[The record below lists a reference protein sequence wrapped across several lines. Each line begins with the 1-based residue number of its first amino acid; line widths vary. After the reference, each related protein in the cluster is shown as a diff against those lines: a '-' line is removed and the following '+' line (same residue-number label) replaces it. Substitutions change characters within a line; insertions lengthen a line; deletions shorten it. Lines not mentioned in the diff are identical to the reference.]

1 MTKTAGS
8 EVFHSNISLNYR
20 RTDALAGRKAS
31 YAQSKRRVLMGSTER
46 VFSCILVACFLV
58 SLAFAQGSYR
68 AQLRGTVTDA
78 SGAVVRGATVTIT
91 DTGTNISSVSH
102 TDDKGE
108 YYFTGLRPSSY
119 SVKAELKGFR
129 TTERTGVVLAVD
141 QEASLN
147 FTLSPASVS
156 ENVVVTTTAPLLDTE
171 NATLGTDIT
180 SEYVHE
186 IPLMNRDFFGLT
198 FLAAGVTEVAGSGTQ
213 DNYPSGT
220 NFTSNGQRN
229 ATAEIRLDGA
239 LISAPEQ
246 GEGGN
251 SNVYYEPLVEGMQEM
266 KVQNNSFSAEFGNN
280 GGTVVNMVMKSGTD
294 VFHGS
299 GWYFLQRPGVD
310 ARDFFN
316 PAPNPKPD
324 SKRDQGGFSLGG
336 PIRKNRTFFFV
347 DFEKVSSSSASSGL
361 VTVPTTAERLGDF
374 SGLTNPIYD
383 PKQPLVPCPPPATPG
398 TMCRPPVQNGGI
410 IPVGERDPIGMAV
423 LNLYPQPTNSNE
435 FGNYNYTTVTQA
447 PDYQFDIKIDHQIND
462 KNRINGRY
470 SRGWSNYTTP
480 LTLGD
485 SFDND
490 GIASGVTVAQ
500 NGSFEYTW
508 TVNPRII
515 WTNHAAI
522 DRVHELSLPG
532 IPTISGF
539 NASLPT
545 GTQGLPPVFEQ
556 ANGIDE
562 MPTFM
567 MQGNLP
573 WNNLYDQC
581 CIYTKFGHTLVSY
594 SSQLVISRGSHL
606 IKVGGEQ
613 RIFYNNFWQPN
624 NPTGLLTF
632 TDNVTSPNPNSDTTQ
647 ICNGS
652 CNNPNNIQTITTG
665 NPLASLAFGYGDNIN
680 ASSQLIVTPSV
691 ANRSLETG
699 FYIQDDWKVNSK
711 LTVNLGLRYEW
722 SSPYTSRNN
731 QLEFSNFTADSGVNI
746 NLTSLPAAAQAAGAM
761 SAQATMQS
769 IPGLNLPTTQELYGT
784 TQFATSSMRTIPTYR
799 KDVGPRLGFAY
810 AFDSKTVVRGGV
822 GIYFGMSPATNFQY
836 PGSAFRKTANLFF
849 TNDDFATQSATLEN
863 PFPGGFTGPQGTQY
877 GQFAN
882 WGYQNPNDLGTT
894 AARDADIYQWNL
906 GVQRELPSQIVLGV
920 DYVANRSTHLPWS
933 GTNNRAFIPSSLLAQ
948 VATAVTPTDATCQTD
963 SCVSN
968 FLQTLVGNPFY
979 SMFNTPC
986 TSTPSNPCFN
996 EVNSNYGESSLPLSY
1011 LLNKY
1016 PQFAGDFE
1024 GLMLESANSWYNA
1037 MQIRFQKRTTH
1048 HVSFEGSYTISKETD
1063 YSSAGRNNWV
1073 GALGLGLP
1081 QQLDNLSAEHSIG
1094 ASDAPQRLAAAV
1106 VVDLPFGRKQW
1117 IGGNM
1122 NRAVD
1127 AVVGGWSIA
1136 TLITQ
1141 QSGQPM
1147 AIGMANARLA
1157 NGSQRPD
1164 VVCSQLKSGTSMHD
1178 VALNWEANST
1188 AISNNLPPVN
1198 TFLNANCFAD
1208 PGDQI
1213 PGNAPRY
1220 FSGLRVDGI
1229 HNADLNLYKSF
1240 VPKEGMRLEV
1250 RAEVFNF
1257 TNHPRFG
1264 QPNSA
1269 VGSGPAGGSDANPFF
1284 GTISGDALG
1293 ETPRFF
1299 QFGLRFEF

>member
-1 MTKTAGS
+1 MNILTIKTAGAIENGRFARS
-8 EVFHSNISLNYR
+8 TR
-20 RTDALAGRKAS
+20 RIFMGRTG
-31 YAQSKRRVLMGSTER
+31 L
-46 VFSCILVACFLV
+46 FCCILAAYFFG
-58 SLAFAQGSYR
+58 SFATFAAAQGSYR
-68 AQLRGTVTDA
+68 AQLRGVVTDA
-78 SGAVVRGATVTIT
+78 SGAVVTNATVTIT
-91 DTGTNISSVSH
+91 DTGTNIGSVAH
-102 TDDKGE
+102 TDAKGE
-108 YYFTGLRPSSY
+108 YFFTGLRPSTY
-119 SVKAELKGFR
+119 TVRTELKGFR

-141 QEASLN
+141 QEATLN
-147 FTLSPASVS
+147 FSLTPASVS
-156 ENVVVTTTAPLLDTE
+156 ENIVVTSTAPLMDTD

-180 SEYVHE
+180 HEYINE
-186 IPLMNRDFFGLT
+186 IPLLGRDYFGLT
-198 FLAAGVTEVAGSGTQ
+198 FLAAGVTEVAGSGTS

-251 SNVYYEPLVEGMQEM
+251 TNVYYEPLVDSVQEF

-280 GGTVVNMVMKSGTD
+280 GGTVVNMVLKSGTNA
-294 VFHGS
+294 FHGT
-299 GWYFLQRPGVD
+299 GWYFLQRPQMD

-316 PAPNPKPD
+316 PKYFLGDPTPNPKPD

-336 PIRKNRTFFFV
+336 PIRKNKTFFFV
-347 DFEKVSSSSASSGL
+347 DFEKVRNIAAQSGV
-361 VTVPTTAERLGDF
+361 VTVPTMAERTGDF
-374 SGLTNPIYD
+374 SGLTNNIYD
-383 PKQPLVPCPPPATPG
+383 PNMNCSGDPTNIVRPQVGFDCSNNPIPGESPNVIPA
-398 TMCRPPVQNGGI
+398 
-410 IPVGERDPIGMAV
+410 GEINPIGLAV
-423 LNLYPQPTNSNE
+423 LNLYPKPSNANE
-435 FGNYNYTTVTQA
+435 FNNYNYTTLANA
-447 PDYQFDIKIDHQIND
+447 PDYQFDIKIDNQIND
-462 KNRINGRY
+462 SNRVSGRY

-485 SFDND
+485 GFDND

-500 NGSFEYTW
+500 NGSFEYSW

-515 WTNHAAI
+515 LTSHAAI

-539 NASLPT
+539 NASLPA
-545 GTQGLPPVFEQ
+545 GTQGLSPLYEQ

-562 MPTFM
+562 MPTFQ

-594 SSQLVISRGSHL
+594 SSQLVISKGSHL
-606 IKVGGEQ
+606 IKLGGEQ

-632 TDNVTSPNPNSDTTQ
+632 TDEVTSQTPFSDYDSTGQ
-647 ICNGS
+647 I
-652 CNNPNNIQTITTG
+652 TEG
-665 NPLASLAFGYGDNIN
+665 NPLASLALGYGDNLN
-680 ASSQLIVTPSV
+680 ASSQVIVTPSV
-691 ANRSLETG
+691 ADRSLETG

-731 QLEFSNFTADSGVNI
+731 QIEFSNFNADSGVGI
-746 NLTSLPAAAQAAGAM
+746 NLANVPGTAPIGTM

-769 IPGLNLPTTQELYGT
+769 IPGLNLATTQELYGT
-784 TQFATSSMRTIPTYR
+784 TQFATPSMRTVPTYR
-799 KDVGPRLGFAY
+799 KDIGPRLGFAY
-810 AFDSKTVVRGGV
+810 AFDPKTVVRGGV

-836 PGSAFRKTANLFF
+836 PGSAFRKTANVFF
-849 TNDDFATQSATLEN
+849 TNDNFATQSATLEN
-863 PFPGGFTGPQGTQY
+863 PFPTGFTGPQGTQY
-877 GQFAN
+877 GSLAN
-882 WGYQNPNDLGTT
+882 WGYQNPNDLGNT

-906 GVQRELPSQIVLGV
+906 GVQRELPSEIVVGV

-933 GTNNRAFIPSSLLAQ
+933 GTNNRAYIPSSLLSQ
-948 VATAVTPTDATCQTD
+948 ISQAVRTNNDITQGNGVGNCDANN
-963 SCVSN
+963 CVTN
-968 FLQTLVGNPFY
+968 FLNTQVGNPFY

-986 TSTPSNPCFN
+986 TATPSNPCFN
-996 EVNSNYGESSLPLSY
+996 EVNSNYGEPTLPLST
-1011 LLNKY
+1011 LLTTF

-1024 GLMLESANSWYNA
+1024 GLMLESASSWYNA
-1037 MQIRFQKRTTH
+1037 LQIRFQKRTTH

-1063 YSSAGRNNWV
+1063 DSSAGRNNWV
-1073 GALGLGLP
+1073 GALGNAMP
-1081 QQLDNLSAEHSIG
+1081 QQLDRLSAEHSIG

-1122 NRAVD
+1122 NRVAD
-1127 AVVGGWSIA
+1127 AVVGGWSVA
-1136 TLITQ
+1136 TLMTF

-1147 AIGMANARLA
+1147 ALGLNNPLLA

-1164 VVCSQLKSGTSMHD
+1164 VVCSQLKSGASMHD
-1178 VALNWEANST
+1178 VALNWQTNSA
-1188 AISNNLPPVN
+1188 AISNGLPPVN
-1198 TFLNANCFAD
+1198 TLFNANCFAD
-1208 PGDQI
+1208 PGDNV

-1220 FSGLRVDGI
+1220 FPGLRVDGI

-1240 VPKEGMRLEV
+1240 VPKEGMRVEV
-1250 RAEVFNF
+1250 RAEIFNL

-1264 QPNSA
+1264 QPDSA
-1269 VGSGPAGGSDANPFF
+1269 VGSGPAGSSTTTNPFF
-1284 GTISGDALG
+1284 GVITGDAPGQL
-1293 ETPRFF
+1293 PRYF
-1299 QFGLRFEF
+1299 QFGVRFEF

>member
-1 MTKTAGS
+1 MRPTGRL
-8 EVFHSNISLNYR
+8 F
-20 RTDALAGRKAS
+20 RT
-31 YAQSKRRVLMGSTER
+31 
-46 VFSCILVACFLV
+46 CILVASFCGGLAILV
-58 SLAFAQGSYR
+58 AAQGSYR
-68 AQLRGTVTDA
+68 AQLRGVVSDA
-78 SGAVVRGATVTIT
+78 TGAVVHNATVTIT
-91 DTGTNISSVSH
+91 DAGTNISNVAH

-108 YYFTGLRPSSY
+108 YFFTGLRPSTY

-147 FTLSPASVS
+147 FTLTPAGVS
-156 ENVVVTTTAPLLDTE
+156 ESVIVTTTAPLMDTD

-180 SEYVHE
+180 HEYINE
-186 IPLMNRDFFGLT
+186 IPLLGRDYFGLT
-198 FLAAGVTEVAGSGTQ
+198 FLAAGVTEVAGSGTS

-229 ATAEIRLDGA
+229 ATAEIRMDGA

-251 SNVYYEPLVEGMQEM
+251 TNVYYEPLVDSVQEF

-280 GGTVVNMVMKSGTD
+280 GGTVVNMVLKGGTNA
-294 VFHGS
+294 FHGT
-299 GWYFLQRPGVD
+299 GWYFLQRPQMD

-316 PAPNPKPD
+316 PKYVVGDPTPNAKPD
-324 SKRDQGGFSLGG
+324 TKRDQGGFSLGG
-336 PIRKNRTFFFV
+336 PIKKNRTFFFV
-347 DFEKVSSSSASSGL
+347 DFEKVRNLSASSG
-361 VTVPTTAERLGDF
+361 VATVPTAAERMGDF
-374 SGLTNPIYD
+374 SGLTNIIYD
-383 PKQPLVPCPPPATPG
+383 PKQPLIPCTPPTNPP
-398 TMCRPPVQNGGI
+398 TMCRPPVANGGI

-423 LNLYPQPTNSNE
+423 LNLFPQPTNPNE
-435 FGNYNYTTVTQA
+435 FYNYNYTTLA
-447 PDYQFDIKIDHQIND
+447 NGPDYQFDIKLDHQIND
-462 KNRINGRY
+462 KNRVSGRY

-485 SFDND
+485 GFDND
-490 GIASGVTVAQ
+490 GIASGVTLAQ
-500 NGSFEYTW
+500 NGSFEYAW

-515 WTNHAAI
+515 WTSHAAI

-532 IPTISGF
+532 IPTISSF
-539 NASLPT
+539 NASLPA
-545 GTQGLPPVFEQ
+545 GTQGLPAVFEQ
-556 ANGIDE
+556 ANGLDQ
-562 MPTFM
+562 MPTFN

-606 IKVGGEQ
+606 IKIGGEQ

-624 NPTGLLTF
+624 NPTGNLTF
-632 TDNVTSPNPNSDTTQ
+632 TDEVTSPT
-647 ICNGS
+647 
-652 CNNPNNIQTITTG
+652 PNNDYDASGNTSG

-680 ASSQLIVTPSV
+680 ASSQLLVTPSV
-691 ANRSLETG
+691 ADRSLETG

-731 QLEFSNFTADSGVNI
+731 QLEFSNFTADSGVGI
-746 NLTSLPAAAQAAGAM
+746 NFTSLPPGASAQGAM

-769 IPGLNLPTTQELYGT
+769 VPGLNLPTMQELYGT
-784 TQFATSSMRTIPTYR
+784 TQFATSSMRTVPTYR
-799 KDVGPRLGFAY
+799 KDIGPRLGFAY

-822 GIYFGMSPATNFQY
+822 GVYFGMSPATNFQY

-849 TNDDFATQSATLEN
+849 TNNDFVCGDGSPACPNTASLEN
-863 PFPGGFTGPQGTQY
+863 PFPGGFTGPQGKEY
-877 GQFAN
+877 GQLAN
-882 WGYQNPNDLGTT
+882 WGYQNPNDLGNT

-906 GVQRELPSQIVLGV
+906 GMQRELPGEVVIGV

-933 GTNNRAFIPSSLLAQ
+933 GTNNRDYIPSSLLAQ
-948 VATAVTPTDATCQTD
+948 ISQAVHYDNDVTQGNGIGNCDL
-963 SCVSN
+963 SNCVTN
-968 FLQTLVGNPFY
+968 FLNTIVGNPFY

-986 TSTPSNPCFN
+986 TPTPSNPCFN
-996 EVNSNYGESSLPLSY
+996 EVNSNYNQSVLPLST

-1037 MQIRFQKRTTH
+1037 LQIRFQKRTTH

-1073 GALGLGLP
+1073 GALGAGQP

-1094 ASDAPQRLAAAV
+1094 ASDAPQRLAGAV
-1106 VVDLPFGRKQW
+1106 VVDLPIGRNQW
-1117 IGGNM
+1117 IGGSM

-1127 AVVGGWSIA
+1127 AVIGGWSVA

-1147 AIGMANARLA
+1147 AIGLNNPLLA

-1164 VVCSQLKSGTSMHD
+1164 TVCSQLKSGTSMHD
-1178 VALNWEANST
+1178 VALNWQANG
-1188 AISNNLPPVN
+1188 AAVGNNLPPVA
-1198 TFLNANCFAD
+1198 TFFNANCFAD
-1208 PGDQI
+1208 PGDNI
-1213 PGNAPRY
+1213 PGNARRY
-1220 FSGLRVDGI
+1220 FSNLRVDGI

-1240 VPKEGMRLEV
+1240 VPKEGMRVEV
-1250 RAEVFNF
+1250 RAEIFNF

-1269 VGSGPAGGSDANPFF
+1269 VGSGPAGSSITQLTNPAF
-1284 GTISGDALG
+1284 GIITGDAPGQL
-1293 ETPRFF
+1293 PRYF
-1299 QFGLRFEF
+1299 QFGVRFEF

>member
-1 MTKTAGS
+1 MRPS
-8 EVFHSNISLNYR
+8 
-20 RTDALAGRKAS
+20 GR
-31 YAQSKRRVLMGSTER
+31 LL
-46 VFSCILVACFLV
+46 FCILVACMCG
-58 SLAFAQGSYR
+58 SLATFAGAQGSYR
-68 AQLRGTVTDA
+68 AQLRGTVSDA
-78 SGAVVRGATVTIT
+78 SGAVVRGVTVTIT
-91 DTGTNISSVSH
+91 DVGTNIASVSR

-108 YYFTGLRPSSY
+108 YFFTGLRPSTY

-129 TTERTGVVLAVD
+129 AEEKTGVVLAVD
-141 QEASLN
+141 QQASLN
-147 FTLSPASVS
+147 FMLSPASVS
-156 ENVVVTTTAPLLDTE
+156 EKMEVTAIAPLMDTD

-180 SEYVHE
+180 HEYINE
-186 IPLMNRDFFGLT
+186 IPLLGRDYFGLT
-198 FLAAGVTEVAGSGTQ
+198 FLAAGVTEVAGSGTS

-229 ATAEIRLDGA
+229 ATAEIRMDGA

-251 SNVYYEPLVEGMQEM
+251 TNVYYEPLVDSVQEF
-266 KVQNNSFSAEFGNN
+266 KVENNSFSAEFGNN
-280 GGTVVNMVMKSGTD
+280 GGTVVNMVLKSGTNA
-294 VFHGS
+294 FHGT
-299 GWYFLQRPGVD
+299 GWYFLQRPQMD

-316 PAPNPKPD
+316 PKYVVGDPTPNAKPD
-324 SKRDQGGFSLGG
+324 TKRDQGGFSLGG
-336 PIRKNRTFFFV
+336 PIKKNRTFFFV
-347 DFEKVSSSSASSGL
+347 DFEKVRNLSASSG
-361 VTVPTTAERLGDF
+361 VATVPTAQERMGDF
-374 SGLTNPIYD
+374 SGLTNIIYD
-383 PKQPLVPCPPPATPG
+383 PKQPLIPCSPPTNPP
-398 TMCRPPVQNGGI
+398 TMCRPPVANGGI

-423 LNLYPQPTNSNE
+423 LNLFPQPTNPNE
-435 FGNYNYTTVTQA
+435 FYNYNYTTLA
-447 PDYQFDIKIDHQIND
+447 NGPDYQFDIKLDHQIND
-462 KNRINGRY
+462 KNRVSGRY

-485 SFDND
+485 GFDND
-490 GIASGVTVAQ
+490 GIASGVTLAQ
-500 NGSFEYTW
+500 NGSFEYAW

-515 WTNHAAI
+515 LTSHAAV

-532 IPTISGF
+532 IPTISSF
-539 NASLPT
+539 NASLPA
-545 GTQGLPPVFEQ
+545 GTQGLPAVFEQ
-556 ANGIDE
+556 ANGLDQ
-562 MPTFM
+562 MPTFN

-581 CIYTKFGHTLVSY
+581 CIYTKFGHTLVSN

-606 IKVGGEQ
+606 IKIGGEQ

-624 NPTGLLTF
+624 NPTGNLTF
-632 TDNVTSPNPNSDTTQ
+632 TDEVTSPT
-647 ICNGS
+647 
-652 CNNPNNIQTITTG
+652 PNNDYDASGNTSG

-680 ASSQLIVTPSV
+680 ASSQLLVTPSV

-731 QLEFSNFTADSGVNI
+731 QLEFSNFTADSGVGI
-746 NLTSLPAAAQAAGAM
+746 NFTTLPPGASAQGAM

-769 IPGLNLPTTQELYGT
+769 IPGLNLPTTEELYGT
-784 TQFATSSMRTIPTYR
+784 TQFATSSMRTVPTYR
-799 KDVGPRLGFAY
+799 KDIGPRVGFAY
-810 AFDSKTVVRGGV
+810 AFDAKTVVRGGV

-849 TNDDFATQSATLEN
+849 TNNDFVCGDGSPACPNTASLEN
-863 PFPGGFTGPQGTQY
+863 PFPGGFTGPQGRQY
-877 GQFAN
+877 GQLAN
-882 WGYQNPNDLGTT
+882 WGYQNPNDLGNT

-906 GVQRELPSQIVLGV
+906 GMQREMPGEIVIGV

-933 GTNNRAFIPSSLLAQ
+933 GTNNRDYIPSSLLAQ
-948 VATAVTPTDATCQTD
+948 ISQAVHYDNDVTQGNGIGNCDLNN
-963 SCVSN
+963 CVTN
-968 FLQTLVGNPFY
+968 FLNTIVGNPFY

-986 TSTPSNPCFN
+986 TPTPSNPCFN
-996 EVNSNYGESSLPLSY
+996 EVNSNYNQSVLPLST
-1011 LLNKY
+1011 LLTKY

-1037 MQIRFQKRTTH
+1037 LQIRFQKRTTH

-1073 GALGLGLP
+1073 GALGLGQP

-1094 ASDAPQRLAAAV
+1094 ASDAPQRLAGAV
-1106 VVDLPFGRKQW
+1106 VVDLPFGRNQW

-1122 NRAVD
+1122 NRGVD
-1127 AVVGGWSIA
+1127 AVVGGWSVA

-1147 AIGMANARLA
+1147 AIGLNNPLLA

-1164 VVCSQLKSGTSMHD
+1164 TVCSQLKSGTSMHD
-1178 VALNWEANST
+1178 VALNWQANAAAVGNS
-1188 AISNNLPPVN
+1188 LPPVA
-1198 TFLNANCFAD
+1198 TFFNANCFAD
-1208 PGDQI
+1208 PGDNI
-1213 PGNAPRY
+1213 PGNARRY

-1240 VPKEGMRLEV
+1240 VPKEGMRVEV
-1250 RAEVFNF
+1250 RAEIFNF

-1269 VGSGPAGGSDANPFF
+1269 VGSGPAGSSITNLTNPAF
-1284 GTISGDALG
+1284 GIITGDAPGQL
-1293 ETPRFF
+1293 PRYF
-1299 QFGLRFEF
+1299 QFGVRFEF

>member
-1 MTKTAGS
+1 MRPTGRL
-8 EVFHSNISLNYR
+8 F
-20 RTDALAGRKAS
+20 RT
-31 YAQSKRRVLMGSTER
+31 
-46 VFSCILVACFLV
+46 CILVASFCI
-58 SLAFAQGSYR
+58 SLATFVAAQGSYR
-68 AQLRGTVTDA
+68 AQLRGTVSDA
-78 SGAVVRGATVTIT
+78 TGAVVHNATVTIT
-91 DTGTNISSVSH
+91 DMGTNIANVSH

-108 YYFTGLRPSSY
+108 YFFTGLRPSTY
-119 SVKAELKGFR
+119 AVKAELKGFR

-147 FTLSPASVS
+147 FTLTPASVS
-156 ENVVVTTTAPLLDTE
+156 EKIEVTTTAPLLDTD

-180 SEYVHE
+180 HEYINE
-186 IPLMNRDFFGLT
+186 IPLMGRDFFGLT
-198 FLAAGVTEVAGSGTQ
+198 FLAAGVTEVAGSGTG

-229 ATAEIRLDGA
+229 ATAEIRMDGA

-251 SNVYYEPLVEGMQEM
+251 TNVYYEPLIDSVQEF

-280 GGTVVNMVMKSGTD
+280 GGTVVNMVLKGGTNA
-294 VFHGS
+294 FHGT
-299 GWYFLQRPGVD
+299 GWYFLQRSQMD

-316 PAPNPKPD
+316 PKYPLGDTTPNPKPD

-336 PIRKNRTFFFV
+336 PIVKNKTFFFV
-347 DFEKVSSSSASSGL
+347 DFEKVRSLAASSGV
-361 VTVPTTAERLGDF
+361 VTVPTMAERQGDF

-383 PKQPLVPCPPPATPG
+383 PKLPLIACPAPATPG
-398 TMCRPPVQNGGI
+398 SMCRPPVANGGV
-410 IPVGERDPIGMAV
+410 IPVGEQDPIGMAV
-423 LNLYPQPTNSNE
+423 LNLYPQPTNPNE
-435 FGNYNYTTVTQA
+435 FQNYNYTTIASA
-447 PDYQFDIKIDHQIND
+447 PDYQFDIKLDHQIND
-462 KNRINGRY
+462 RNRVSGRY

-485 SFDND
+485 GFDND
-490 GIASGVTVAQ
+490 GIASGVTLAQ
-500 NGSFEYTW
+500 NGSFEYSW

-515 WTNHAAI
+515 WTSHAAI

-532 IPTISGF
+532 IPTISSF
-539 NASLPT
+539 NAAQAAA
-545 GTQGLPPVFEQ
+545 GATQLPPVYEQ

-562 MPTFM
+562 MPTFQ

-606 IKVGGEQ
+606 IKIGGEQ

-624 NPTGLLTF
+624 NPTGILSF
-632 TDNVTSPNPNSDTTQ
+632 TDDVTSPNPGSSDTTQ
-647 ICNGS
+647 ICDGPCS
-652 CNNPNNIQTITTG
+652 NPNNIETITTG
-665 NPLASLAFGYGDNIN
+665 NPLASLAFGYGDNVN
-680 ASSQLIVTPSV
+680 ATSQVLVTPSV
-691 ANRSLETG
+691 ANRSIETG

-711 LTVNLGLRYEW
+711 LTLNLGLRYEW
-722 SSPYTSRNN
+722 SSPYTERNN
-731 QLEFSNFTADSGVNI
+731 HLEFSNFTADSGVGI
-746 NLTSLPAAAQAAGAM
+746 NLTSLPAAAQLQGYL
-761 SAQATMQS
+761 SAQGTMQS
-769 IPGLNLPTTQELYGT
+769 VGLTLPTTQELYGT
-784 TQFATSSMRTIPTYR
+784 TQFATSSMRTVPTYR
-799 KDVGPRLGFAY
+799 KDIGPRLGFAY
-810 AFDSKTVVRGGV
+810 AFDQKTVVRGGAGV
-822 GIYFGMSPATNFQY
+822 YFGMSPATNFQY
-836 PGSAFRKTANLFF
+836 PGSAFRKTANVFF
-849 TNDDFATQSATLEN
+849 TNNDFGCGDGGCPGSATLAN

-877 GQFAN
+877 GQLAN
-882 WGYQNPNDLGTT
+882 WGYQNPNDLGNT

-906 GVQRELPSQIVLGV
+906 GVQRELPSEIVVGA
-920 DYVANRSTHLPWS
+920 DYVSNRSTHLPWS
-933 GTNNRAFIPSSLLAQ
+933 GTNNRAFIPSSVVAQ
-948 VATAVTPTDATCQTD
+948 VATAVTPTDPTCQTD

-968 FLQTLVGNPFY
+968 FLQTPVGNPFY

-986 TSTPSNPCFN
+986 TPTASNPCFN
-996 EVNSNYGESSLPLSY
+996 EVNSNYGQSTLPLSY

-1037 MQIRFQKRTTH
+1037 LQIRFQKRTTH

-1073 GALGLGLP
+1073 GALGAGLP

-1094 ASDAPQRLAAAV
+1094 ASDAPQRLAGAV
-1106 VVDLPFGRKQW
+1106 VVDLPFGRNQW

-1122 NRAVD
+1122 NRALD

-1136 TLITQ
+1136 TLITE

-1147 AIGMANARLA
+1147 NIGLANARLA
-1157 NGSQRPD
+1157 NGSQRPST
-1164 VVCSQLKSGTSMHD
+1164 VCSQLKSGTSMHD
-1178 VALNWEANST
+1178 VALNWQTNAA
-1188 AISNNLPPVN
+1188 AISNGNNPVA
-1198 TFLNANCFAD
+1198 TFFNANCFAD

-1229 HNADLNLYKSF
+1229 HNGDLNFYKSF

-1269 VGSGPAGGSDANPFF
+1269 VGGAEGANPFF
-1284 GTISGDALG
+1284 GTISGGATGELPRYFQLG
-1293 ETPRFF
+1293 A
-1299 QFGLRFEF
+1299 RFEF

>member
-1 MTKTAGS
+1 MG
-8 EVFHSNISLNYR
+8 
-20 RTDALAGRKAS
+20 RTGR
-31 YAQSKRRVLMGSTER
+31 L
-46 VFSCILVACFLV
+46 FSCILMAGVVA
-58 SLAFAQGSYR
+58 SLASLAIAQGSYR
-68 AQLRGTVTDA
+68 AQLRGVVSDA
-78 SGAVVRGATVTIT
+78 SGAVVTNATVTIT
-91 DTGTNISSVSH
+91 DSGTNISNTAH
-102 TDDKGE
+102 TDNKGE
-108 YYFTGLRPSSY
+108 YFFTGLRPSTY
-119 SVKAELKGFR
+119 AVKAELKGFR
-129 TTERTGVVLAVD
+129 TTERTDVVLAVD

-147 FTLSPASVS
+147 FTLTPAGVNES
-156 ENVVVTTTAPLLDTE
+156 VVVTSTAPLLDTD

-180 SEYVHE
+180 HEYINE
-186 IPLMNRDFFGLT
+186 IPLMGRDYFGLT
-198 FLAAGVTEVAGSGTQ
+198 FLAAGVTEVAGSGTS

-251 SNVYYEPLVEGMQEM
+251 TNVYYEPLVDSVQEF

-280 GGTVVNMVMKSGTD
+280 GGTVVNMVLKSGTNA
-294 VFHGS
+294 FHGT
-299 GWYFLQRPGVD
+299 GWYFLQRPGID

-336 PIRKNRTFFFV
+336 PIRKDKTFFFV
-347 DFEKVSSSSASSGL
+347 DFEKVRSSSAQSGL
-361 VTVPTTAERLGDF
+361 VTVPTMAERQGNF

-383 PKQPLVPCPPPATPG
+383 PKQPLVPCPAPATPG
-398 TMCRPPVQNGGI
+398 SMCRPPVQNGGV
-410 IPVGERDPIGMAV
+410 IPVGEQDPIGMAV
-423 LNLYPQPTNSNE
+423 LNLYPKPTNSNE
-435 FGNYNYTTVTQA
+435 FGNYNFTTVAQA

-470 SRGWSNYTTP
+470 SRSWSNFTTP

-485 SFDND
+485 GFDND

-500 NGSFEYTW
+500 NGSFEYSM

-515 WTNHAAI
+515 WTNHAAV

-532 IPTISGF
+532 IPSISGF
-539 NASLPT
+539 NASLPA

-562 MPTFM
+562 MPTFQ

-594 SSQLVISRGSHL
+594 SSQLVISKGSHL
-606 IKVGGEQ
+606 IKIGGEQ

-632 TDNVTSPNPNSDTTQ
+632 TDDVTSPMVNSDTTQ
-647 ICNGS
+647 VCSGPCS
-652 CNNPNNIQTITTG
+652 NPNNIQNITTG
-665 NPLASLAFGYGDNIN
+665 NPLASLAFGYGDNVNN
-680 ASSQLIVTPSV
+680 ASSYLLVTPSV
-691 ANRSLETG
+691 ANRSLEQG

-731 QLEFSNFTADSGVNI
+731 QLEFSNFTQDSGVGI
-746 NLTSLPAAAQAAGAM
+746 NLTSLPAAAQQQGYM

-769 IPGLNLPTTQELYGT
+769 VGLNLPTTQELYGT
-784 TQFATSSMRTIPTYR
+784 TQFATSSDRTVPTYR
-799 KDVGPRLGFAY
+799 NDIGPRLGFAY
-810 AFDSKTVVRGGV
+810 AFDSKTVVRGGAGV
-822 GIYFGMSPATNFQY
+822 YFGMSPATNFQY

-849 TNDDFATQSATLEN
+849 TNNNFATQSATLEN
-863 PFPGGFTGPQGTQY
+863 PFPTGFTGPQGKQY

-906 GVQRELPSQIVLGV
+906 GIQRELPSQIVIGV
-920 DYVANRSTHLPWS
+920 DYVSNRSTHLPWS
-933 GTNNRAFIPSSLLAQ
+933 GTNNRAFIPSSLVGQ
-948 VATAVTPTDATCQTD
+948 VATAVTPTDSTCQTD
-963 SCVSN
+963 SCVTN
-968 FLQTLVGNPFY
+968 FFQTQVGNPFY

-986 TSTPSNPCFN
+986 VSTASHPCFN
-996 EVNSNYGESSLPLSY
+996 EVNSNYGQSTLPLST

-1016 PQFAGDFE
+1016 PQFNGDFE

-1037 MQIRFQKRTTH
+1037 MQMRFQKRTTH
-1048 HVSFEGSYTISKETD
+1048 HISFEGSYTISKETD

-1081 QQLDNLSAEHSIG
+1081 QQLDNLKAEHSIG

-1106 VVDLPFGRKQW
+1106 VVDLPVGRKQW
-1117 IGGNM
+1117 IGGDM
-1122 NRAVD
+1122 NRVAD
-1127 AVVGGWSIA
+1127 AIIGGWSVS
-1136 TLITQ
+1136 TLLTQ

-1147 AIGMANARLA
+1147 AIGMANARLS
-1157 NGSQRPD
+1157 NGSQRPE
-1164 VVCSQLKSGTSMHD
+1164 VTCSQLKSGTSMHD

-1188 AISNNLPPVN
+1188 AISNGLPPVN
-1198 TFLNANCFAD
+1198 SFFNANCFAD
-1208 PGDQI
+1208 PGDQM

-1229 HNADLNLYKSF
+1229 HNADLNLNKSF

-1250 RAEVFNF
+1250 RAEMFNF

-1269 VGSGPAGGSDANPFF
+1269 VGGSGQANPFF
-1284 GTISGDALG
+1284 GTISGGAIG

-1299 QFGLRFEF
+1299 QFGVRFEF

>member
-1 MTKTAGS
+1 MRVFGRIRSRVAG
-8 EVFHSNISLNYR
+8 F
-20 RTDALAGRKAS
+20 TF
-31 YAQSKRRVLMGSTER
+31 LMGMGLLGAT
-46 VFSCILVACFLV
+46 A
-58 SLAFAQGSYR
+58 AYGQGGYTAQI
-68 AQLRGTVTDA
+68 RGVVTDQ
-78 SGAVVRGATVTIT
+78 SGAVVGNATVTIT
-91 DTGTNISSVSH
+91 NDGTNIAQTAH
-102 TDDKGE
+102 CDEHGQ
-108 YYFTGLRPSSY
+108 YFLSGLRPSVY
-119 SVKAELKGFR
+119 TIKAQASGFQIEEKR
-129 TTERTGVVLAVD
+129 NVVLQVD
-141 QEASLN
+141 QKTSVDFVLRPSGVSQ
-147 FTLSPASVS
+147 TLEVK
-156 ENVVVTTTAPLLDTE
+156 ETAPPLLDTD

-186 IPLMNRDFFGLT
+186 LPLLNRDYFGLT
-198 FLAAGVTEVAGSGTQ
+198 FLAAGVTEVAGSGTA

-229 ATAEIRLDGA
+229 ATAEIRMDGA

-251 SNVYYEPLVEGMQEM
+251 SNVYYEPLVESVQEF
-266 KVQNNSFSAEFGNN
+266 KVENNSFSAEFGNN
-280 GGTVVNMVMKSGTD
+280 GGTVVNMVLKSGTNA
-294 VFHGS
+294 FHGT
-299 GWYFLQRPGVD
+299 GWYFLQRPGID

-316 PAPNPKPD
+316 PEPNPKPD
-324 SKRDQGGFSLGG
+324 SRRDQGGISLGG
-336 PIRKNRTFFFV
+336 PIRKNKTFFFA
-347 DFEKVSSSSASSGL
+347 DFEKVRASSAVSGL
-361 VTVPTTAERLGDF
+361 VTVPTLAERQGNF
-374 SGLTNPIYD
+374 SGLTNNIYD
-383 PKQPLVPCPPPATPG
+383 PNVNCGTSTNVVRPQVGIDCSGNTIPGETPNVIPAG
-398 TMCRPPVQNGGI
+398 EINSIGI
-410 IPVGERDPIGMAV
+410 AV
-423 LNLYPQPTNSNE
+423 LNLFPKPSNSNE
-435 FGNYNYTTVTQA
+435 FNNYNYTTVTQA
-447 PDYQFDIKIDHQIND
+447 PDYQFDVKIDHQIND
-462 KNRINGRY
+462 RNHVSGRY

-485 SFDND
+485 GFDND

-500 NGSFEYTW
+500 NGSFEYSL
-508 TVNPRII
+508 TVNPRIV
-515 WTNHAAI
+515 WTSHAAI

-532 IPTISGF
+532 IPKISSF

-545 GTQGLPPVFEQ
+545 GTQGLPSVFEQ

-562 MPTFM
+562 MPSFI

-573 WNNLYDQC
+573 WTDLYDQC

-594 SSQLVISRGSHL
+594 SSQLVISKGAHL
-606 IKVGGEQ
+606 IKMGGEQ

-632 TDNVTSPNPNSDTTQ
+632 TDEVTSPTPNSDYDAS
-647 ICNGS
+647 GVV
-652 CNNPNNIQTITTG
+652 TTG
-665 NPLASLAFGYGDNIN
+665 NPLASLAFGYGDNVN

-699 FYIQDDWKVNSK
+699 FYVQDDWKVNSK

-731 QLEFSNFTADSGVNI
+731 QLEFSNFTADSGVSM
-746 NLTSLPAAAQAAGAM
+746 NLASLPASAPAGTL
-761 SAQATMQS
+761 SAQGTMQT

-784 TQFATSSMRTIPTYR
+784 TTFATPSMRTVPTYR
-799 KDVGPRLGFAY
+799 KDIGPRLGFAY
-810 AFDSKTVVRGGV
+810 AFDSKTVVRGGA

-863 PFPGGFTGPQGTQY
+863 PFPSGFTGPQGTQY

-882 WGYQNPNDLGTT
+882 WGYQNPNDLGNT

-906 GVQRELPSQIVLGV
+906 GFQRELPSQIVIGV

-933 GTNNRAFIPSSLLAQ
+933 GTNNRAFIPSTLLAQ
-948 VATAVTPTDATCQTD
+948 ISQAAHTNNDVTQGNGVGNCDANN
-963 SCVSN
+963 CVTN
-968 FLQTLVGNPFY
+968 FLQTLVGNPFF
-979 SMFNTPC
+979 SMFNSPC
-986 TSTPSNPCFN
+986 TSTASNPCFN
-996 EVNSNYGESSLPLSY
+996 EPNSNYGESTLPLAT
-1011 LLNKY
+1011 LLTKY

-1037 MQIRFQKRTTH
+1037 LQIRFQKRTTH

-1073 GALGLGLP
+1073 GGLGLGLP

-1106 VVDLPFGRKQW
+1106 VVDLPIGRQQL
-1117 IGGNM
+1117 IGGGM
-1122 NRAVD
+1122 NRVLD
-1127 AVVGGWSIA
+1127 AVIGGWSIA
-1136 TLITQ
+1136 TMLTE

-1147 AIGMANARLA
+1147 AIGLNNPLLA

-1164 VVCSQLKSGTSMHD
+1164 VVCGQLKSGTSMHD
-1178 VALNWEANST
+1178 VALNWGTNST
-1188 AISNNLPPVN
+1188 AISNGLPPVN
-1198 TFLNANCFAD
+1198 TFFNANCFAD

-1220 FSGLRVDGI
+1220 FPGLRVDGI

-1250 RAEVFNF
+1250 RAEVFNV

-1269 VGSGPAGGSDANPFF
+1269 VGSGPAGSSTSTNPFF

-1299 QFGLRFEF
+1299 QFGVRFEF

>member
-1 MTKTAGS
+1 
-8 EVFHSNISLNYR
+8 
-20 RTDALAGRKAS
+20 
-31 YAQSKRRVLMGSTER
+31 
-46 VFSCILVACFLV
+46 
-58 SLAFAQGSYR
+58 
-68 AQLRGTVTDA
+68 
-78 SGAVVRGATVTIT
+78 
-91 DTGTNISSVSH
+91 
-102 TDDKGE
+102 
-108 YYFTGLRPSSY
+108 
-119 SVKAELKGFR
+119 
-129 TTERTGVVLAVD
+129 
-141 QEASLN
+141 
-147 FTLSPASVS
+147 
-156 ENVVVTTTAPLLDTE
+156 
-171 NATLGTDIT
+171 
-180 SEYVHE
+180 
-186 IPLMNRDFFGLT
+186 
-198 FLAAGVTEVAGSGTQ
+198 
-213 DNYPSGT
+213 
-220 NFTSNGQRN
+220 
-229 ATAEIRLDGA
+229 
-239 LISAPEQ
+239 
-246 GEGGN
+246 
-251 SNVYYEPLVEGMQEM
+251 
-266 KVQNNSFSAEFGNN
+266 VQNNSFSAEFGNN
-280 GGTVVNMVMKSGTD
+280 GGTVVNMVLKGGTNA
-294 VFHGS
+294 FHGT
-299 GWYFLQRPGVD
+299 GWYSLQRSQLD

-316 PAPNPKPD
+316 PKFFVGDSVPNPKPD
-324 SKRDQGGFSLGG
+324 SKRDQGGFSIGG
-336 PIRKNRTFFFV
+336 PIRKNKTFFFA
-347 DFEKVSSSSASSGL
+347 DFEKVRSLNAQSGV
-361 VTVPTTAERLGDF
+361 VTVPTMAERQGDF
-374 SGLTNPIYD
+374 SGLTNDIYD
-383 PKQPLVPCPPPATPG
+383 PNVNCGTSTNVVRPQVGLNCSGQQISPLNVIPA
-398 TMCRPPVQNGGI
+398 
-410 IPVGERDPIGMAV
+410 GEINPIGLAV
-423 LNLYPQPTNSNE
+423 LSLYPKPSNSNE
-435 FGNYNYTTVTQA
+435 FNNYNFTTVAHA

-462 KNRINGRY
+462 SNRISGRY

-485 SFDND
+485 GFDND
-490 GIASGVTVAQ
+490 GIKSGVTLAQ
-500 NGSFEYTW
+500 NGSLEYAW

-515 WTNHAAI
+515 WTSHAAV

-532 IPTISGF
+532 ITTISGF
-539 NASLPT
+539 NASLPA

-562 MPTFM
+562 MPTFQ

-573 WNNLYDQC
+573 WYNLNDQC

-624 NPTGLLTF
+624 NPTGILTF
-632 TDNVTSPNPNSDTTQ
+632 TDDVTSPTPNSNFDAT
-647 ICNGS
+647 GS
-652 CNNPNNIQTITTG
+652 ITTG
-665 NPLASLAFGYGDNIN
+665 NPLASLAFGYADNIN
-680 ASSQLIVTPSV
+680 ASTQLIVTPSV

-711 LTVNLGLRYEW
+711 LTVNLGVRYEW

-731 QLEFSNFTADSGVNI
+731 QLEFSNFTADSGVSL
-746 NLTSLPAAAQAAGAM
+746 NLASLPAAAQAAGAM

-769 IPGLNLPTTQELYGT
+769 IPGLNLPTTQELLGT
-784 TQFATSSMRTIPTYR
+784 TKFASSSMRTVPTYR
-799 KDVGPRLGFAY
+799 KDIGPRAGFAY

-849 TNDDFATQSATLEN
+849 TNDNFATQAATLEN

-882 WGYQNPNDLGTT
+882 WGYQNPNDLGNT

-906 GVQRELPSQIVLGV
+906 GIQRELPSQIVLGV

-933 GTNNRAFIPSSLLAQ
+933 GTNNRDFIPSSLLAQ
-948 VATAVTPTDATCQTD
+948 TSAAVHNDNDVTQGNGVGNCDANN
-963 SCVSN
+963 CVSN

-979 SMFNTPC
+979 NMFNTGC
-986 TSTPSNPCFN
+986 TSTPSSPCFN
-996 EVNSNYGESSLPLSY
+996 EVNSNYGQSTLPLSY
-1011 LLNKY
+1011 LLNTY

-1024 GLMLESANSWYNA
+1024 GLLLESANSWYNA
-1037 MQIRFQKRTTH
+1037 LQIRFNKRTTH

-1063 YSSAGRNNWV
+1063 FSSAGRNNWV
-1073 GALGLGLP
+1073 GGLGLGNP

-1106 VVDLPFGRKQW
+1106 VVDLPFGRRQW
-1117 IGGNM
+1117 IGKDM

-1127 AVVGGWSIA
+1127 AVVGGWSVA
-1136 TLITQ
+1136 TLLTQ

-1147 AIGMANARLA
+1147 AIGTASGRLA
-1157 NGSQRPD
+1157 NGTQRPE

-1178 VALNWEANST
+1178 VALNWQSNST
-1188 AISNNLPPVN
+1188 AISNGLPPVN
-1198 TFLNANCFAD
+1198 SFFNPNCFAD

-1220 FSGLRVDGI
+1220 FSGLRVVGI

-1269 VGSGPAGGSDANPFF
+1269 VGNASSANPFF
-1284 GTISGDALG
+1284 GTISGDAPG
-1293 ETPRFF
+1293 ETPRAF
-1299 QFGLRFEF
+1299 QFGARFEF

>member
-1 MTKTAGS
+1 MRVPRVECLPVRYRLLSTVLFSVVSILGS
-8 EVFHSNISLNYR
+8 ALSLW
-20 RTDALAGRKAS
+20 G
-31 YAQSKRRVLMGSTER
+31 
-46 VFSCILVACFLV
+46 
-58 SLAFAQGSYR
+58 QGSYR
-68 AQLRGTVTDA
+68 AQLRGVVSDA
-78 SGAVVRGATVTIT
+78 TGAVVANATVTIRDVGT
-91 DTGTNISSVSH
+91 DISNSAH
-102 TDDKGE
+102 TDDKGS
-108 YYFTGLRPSSY
+108 YFFTGLRPSTY
-119 SVKAELKGFR
+119 AVKVEAHGFR
-129 TTERTGVVLAVD
+129 SAERTGVVLAVD
-141 QEASLN
+141 QESSLN
-147 FTLSPASVS
+147 FRLDIAGASTS
-156 ENVVVTTTAPLLDTE
+156 ISVTAAPPLLDTD

-180 SEYVHE
+180 HEYINE
-186 IPLMNRDFFGLT
+186 IPLMGRDYFGLT
-198 FLAAGVTEVAGSGTQ
+198 FLAAGVTEVAGSGTG
-213 DNYPSGT
+213 DNYPAGT
-220 NFTSNGQRN
+220 NFSSNGQRN

-251 SNVYYEPLVEGMQEM
+251 TNVYYEPLVDSVQEF

-280 GGTVVNMVMKSGTD
+280 GGTVVNMVLKSGTNA
-294 VFHGS
+294 FHGT
-299 GWYFLQRPGVD
+299 GWYFLQRPGID

-336 PIRKNRTFFFV
+336 PIKKNKTFFFV
-347 DFEKVSSSSASSGL
+347 DFEKVKSSSAVSGL
-361 VTVPTTAERLGDF
+361 VTVPTMAERQGDF

-383 PKQPLVPCPPPATPG
+383 PKQPLVPCPAPATPG
-398 TMCRPPVQNGGI
+398 TMCRPLVQDGGV

-423 LNLYPQPTNSNE
+423 LNLYPKPSNSNE
-435 FGNYNYTTVTQA
+435 FGNYNYTTLAQA
-447 PDYQFDIKIDHQIND
+447 PDYQFDIKLDHQIND

-470 SRGWSNYTTP
+470 SRGWNNYTTP

-500 NGSFEYTW
+500 NGSFEYSW

-515 WTNHAAI
+515 WTNHAAV

-539 NASLPT
+539 NASLPS
-545 GTQGLPPVFEQ
+545 GTQGLPSMFEQ
-556 ANGIDE
+556 ANGIDH

-594 SSQLVISRGSHL
+594 SSQLVISKGSHL

-632 TDNVTSPNPNSDTTQ
+632 TDDVTSPNPFSDTTQ
-647 ICNGS
+647 ICNGPCS
-652 CNNPNNIQTITTG
+652 NPNNIETITTG
-665 NPLASLAFGYGDNIN
+665 NPLASLALGYGDNLN
-680 ASSQLIVTPSV
+680 ATSQLLVTPSV
-691 ANRSLETG
+691 ANRSLEQG

-711 LTVNLGLRYEW
+711 LTLNLGLRYEW

-731 QLEFSNFTADSGVNI
+731 QLEFSNFTADSGVGI
-746 NLTSLPAAAQAAGAM
+746 NLASLPGTAPAGTM

-769 IPGLNLPTTQELYGT
+769 VGLNLPATQELFGT
-784 TQFATSSMRTIPTYR
+784 TQFATSSMRTVPTYR
-799 KDVGPRLGFAY
+799 KDIGPRLGFAY
-810 AFDSKTVVRGGV
+810 AFDSKTVVRGGA

-849 TNDDFATQSATLEN
+849 TNNDFATQSATLEN
-863 PFPGGFTGPQGTQY
+863 PFPTGFTGPQGRQY

-906 GVQRELPSQIVLGV
+906 GVQRELPSEIEVGA

-933 GTNNRAFIPSSLLAQ
+933 GTNNRAFIPSSLVGQ
-948 VATAVTPTDATCQTD
+948 VAAAVTPTDSTCQTD

-968 FLQTLVGNPFY
+968 FLETQVGNPFY
-979 SMFNTPC
+979 NMFNTPC
-986 TSTPSNPCFN
+986 VSTPSNPCFN
-996 EVNSNYGESSLPLSY
+996 EVNSNYGQSTLPLAY

-1037 MQIRFQKRTTH
+1037 MQFRFQKRTTH

-1073 GALGLGLP
+1073 GGLSLGLP
-1081 QQLDNLSAEHSIG
+1081 QQLDNLKAEHSIG

-1106 VVDLPFGRKQW
+1106 VVDLPVGRKQW
-1117 IGGNM
+1117 IGGEM

-1127 AVVGGWSIA
+1127 AVIGGWSVA
-1136 TLITQ
+1136 TMITQ

-1147 AIGMANARLA
+1147 AIGMSNARLA
-1157 NGSQRPD
+1157 NGTQRPE
-1164 VVCSQLKSGTSMHD
+1164 VLCPKLKSGTSMHD

-1188 AISNNLPPVN
+1188 AISNGLPPVN
-1198 TFLNANCFAD
+1198 SFFNANCFAD

-1250 RAEVFNF
+1250 RAEMFNF

-1269 VGSGPAGGSDANPFF
+1269 VGGAEGGNPFF
-1284 GTISGDALG
+1284 GTISGAAVG

-1299 QFGLRFEF
+1299 QFGVRFEF